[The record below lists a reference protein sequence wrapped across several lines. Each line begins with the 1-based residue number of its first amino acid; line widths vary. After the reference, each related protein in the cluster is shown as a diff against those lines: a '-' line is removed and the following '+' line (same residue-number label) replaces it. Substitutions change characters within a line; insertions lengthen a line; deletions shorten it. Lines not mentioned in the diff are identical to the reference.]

1 MAGSGTPGAVAALC
15 APGQKIGKGVT
26 MKFYTALPRFIVV
39 MLLLLSALL
48 LLGFLVGSGII
59 ILFGHR

>member
-1 MAGSGTPGAVAALC
+1 
-15 APGQKIGKGVT
+15 

-39 MLLLLSALL
+39 MLVLLSALL